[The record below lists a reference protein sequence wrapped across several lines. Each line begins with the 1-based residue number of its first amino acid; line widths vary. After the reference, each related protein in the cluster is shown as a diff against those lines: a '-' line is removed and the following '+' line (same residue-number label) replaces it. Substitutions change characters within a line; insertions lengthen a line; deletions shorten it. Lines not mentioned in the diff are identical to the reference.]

1 MKILFDVGHG
11 GADPGAVAN
20 GLRES
25 ECNLAVAE
33 TARAHLRKLLPNA
46 QVRLTREDDRQLVAQ
61 QRIKLVR
68 DFAPNICISV
78 HHNSAT
84 TSAQGAEIFY
94 AHKDNRGRELSDLI
108 GKHLRDIGRSWR
120 GAKTRLANN
129 GKDYYYMIRD
139 INNTNTVALLYE
151 GAFLTNP
158 AEANWLKA
166 GGFEQQGQAIAK
178 AIAEYVRRLQ
188 PEPDPASIVPTTVA
202 FQGKKH
208 PAHIADGVTKV
219 KASVLVDMLG
229 ADAEIEFRRFAEAL
243 GYKVHYNAQTKEVS
257 MK

>member
-1 MKILFDVGHG
+1 MKIMFDVGHG

-33 TARAHLRKLLPNA
+33 AARAHLRKLLPNA

-178 AIAEYVRRLQ
+178 AVATYLGRMQ
-188 PEPDPASIVPTTVA
+188 PKPELPPMPKKIVPA
-202 FQGKKH
+202 
-208 PAHIADGVTKV
+208 
-219 KASVLVDMLG
+219 LVDNEVAGEMQG
-229 ADAEIEFRRFAEAL
+229 AYIIDGKTYVELRSTAEAL
-243 GYKVHYNAQTKEVS
+243 GLKVHYVAPDIPIKLRR
-257 MK
+257 

>member
-1 MKILFDVGHG
+1 MKIMFDVGHG

-94 AHKDNRGRELSDLI
+94 AHKDTHGRELSDLI

-178 AIAEYVRRLQ
+178 AVATYLGRMQ
-188 PEPDPASIVPTTVA
+188 PKPELPPMPKKIVPSLVHDEMTNATYPAYVIDGTTYVPVRKLA
-202 FQGKKH
+202 ESAGR
-208 PAHIADGVTKV
+208 VV
-219 KASVLVDMLG
+219 VW
-229 ADAEIEFRRFAEAL
+229 DAKTNQTTLKRR
-243 GYKVHYNAQTKEVS
+243 
-257 MK
+257 

>member
-1 MKILFDVGHG
+1 MKIMFDVGHG

-33 TARAHLRKLLPNA
+33 AARAHLRKLLPNA

-178 AIAEYVRRLQ
+178 AVATYLGRMQ
-188 PEPDPASIVPTTVA
+188 PKPELPPMPKQIVSA
-202 FQGKKH
+202 
-208 PAHIADGVTKV
+208 
-219 KASVLVDMLG
+219 LVDNEVAGEMQPAYIIDGKTYVEL
-229 ADAEIEFRRFAEAL
+229 RSTAEAL
-243 GYKVHYNAQTKEVS
+243 GLKVHYVS
-257 MK
+257 ADKPIKLRR